1 MEAECVPLVETS
13 SPVRPVI
20 RTPRTSLWPVSP
32 ISTSGQPQP
41 CQPAMVIEEAENEVS
56 RESGVR
62 NRSVDVSIKVNWPS
76 KPNREHKLPEDL
88 ESLGKMLACGTYKQ
102 IANSAWKNENL
113 KSELIQLVRK
123 DIEKEC
129 CELCSKKNPSCLRKT
144 SKDDL
149 LSFGMEQLTEEI
161 KDRAPI
167 FYSVLSAAAI
177 NRKSKAKNPSPQ
189 AEVGAIGMAAAVCL
203 RNRSQ
208 YIIAVQLLITVFLY
222 HSNWLVSSE
231 YIKKIILSS
240 VIFFLK

>member
-1 MEAECVPLVETS
+1 M
-13 SPVRPVI
+13 
-20 RTPRTSLWPVSP
+20 
-32 ISTSGQPQP
+32 
-41 CQPAMVIEEAENEVS
+41 
-56 RESGVR
+56 
-62 NRSVDVSIKVNWPS
+62 
-76 KPNREHKLPEDL
+76 
-88 ESLGKMLACGTYKQ
+88 
-102 IANSAWKNENL
+102 

-208 YIIAVQLLITVFLY
+208 YMIAVQLLITVFLY
-222 HSNWLVSSE
+222 HSNWLVSSK
-231 YIKKIILSS
+231 YIKKSYYLLLSFS
-240 VIFFLK
+240 